1 MPYDKYRKELI
12 EGYYDYQLESLM
24 SRYDPEQPTVILLPG
39 GMGSQLERTQD
50 KYPASPNV
58 INDVIWMDLGIS
70 PPKRDARKLAIT
82 TSGEDLDKYV
92 VAAHGP
98 FSFLN
103 LTPYEELKGLA
114 RSEGW
119 NYGVFGFDW
128 RRSLEES
135 AGYFKDFVLKFQKRV
150 KHDYGKDP
158 IRDLTVVCHSMGGM
172 VCTYALRNS
181 RFSGLGFHAIATI
194 ATPFYGTST
203 QQERYYV
210 GVPGVLN
217 AFYGAKTVVGIVA
230 SLPGPYTLMFLP
242 KVIYNRDGKKLGLSR
257 YPELDPN
264 GNVDADPYDPSLMKR
279 WPKPVK
285 DHKKYLVDAKN
296 ELDKISTPINANIAP
311 VFFNVRSS
319 LDTTTAVELL
329 WNNINGDNFIPGTTP
344 SPLTGIAGPGDGT
357 VPAWSAWHA
366 YCRPKNRYELKQ
378 AKDHGNLLEHD
389 EVLGVIDTIVKTRKL
404 PTAAKRG
411 ATKPSVAS
419 KRKVVD
425 VTAEWVKHAK
435 RKRPPPAEL
444 FENPVK
450 RAIFAELIGGT
461 KPKMSRRRPPVP
473 PKRTKRV

>member
-1 MPYDKYRKELI
+1 MPYDKYRKELL
-12 EGYYDYQLESLM
+12 EGYYDYQLEGLM
-24 SRYDPEQPTVILLPG
+24 SGYDPAKPTVILLPG
-39 GMGSQLERTQD
+39 GMGSQLERTEH

-58 INDVIWMDLGIS
+58 INDVVWMDLGVL
-70 PPKRDARKLAIT
+70 PPKRDARRLEIKA
-82 TSGEDLDKYV
+82 SGEDLDKYV

-103 LTPYEELKGLA
+103 LTPYGELEGLA
-114 RSEGW
+114 QSQGW

-135 AGYFKDFVLKFQKRV
+135 AGYFKGFVLKFQKRV
-150 KHDYGKDP
+150 KDDYGKDP
-158 IRDLTVVCHSMGGM
+158 IPELTIVCHSMGGM
-172 VCTYALRNS
+172 VCTYALRNTS
-181 RFSGLGFHAIATI
+181 FSGLGFHAIVTI

-217 AFYGAKTVVGIVA
+217 TIYGAKTVVEIIA
-230 SLPGPYTLMFLP
+230 SLPGPFTLMFLP
-242 KVIYNRDGKKLGLSR
+242 KVIYNRDGQKLGLSR

-264 GNVDADPYDPSLMKR
+264 GNLDADPYNSAMLSR
-279 WPKPVK
+279 WPDAVRA
-285 DHKKYLVDAKN
+285 HKRYLVDARD
-296 ELDKISTPINANIAP
+296 ELNKLSTPINANIAP

-329 WNNINGDNFIPGTTP
+329 WNNINGDDFIPGTSP
-344 SPLTGIAGPGDGT
+344 SPLTGIAGTGDGT

-366 YCRPKNRYELKQ
+366 YCRPKNRHELKQ

-411 ATKPSVAS
+411 AKKPSVAS
-419 KRKVVD
+419 KKKVAD
-425 VTAEWVKHAK
+425 VTAEWVERAR
-435 RKRPPPAEL
+435 RKQPPPAEL
-444 FENPVK
+444 FENSVK
-450 RAIFAELIGGT
+450 RAIFAELIGGP
-461 KPKMSRRRPPVP
+461 KPKMSRRRQLARA
-473 PKRTKRV
+473 KRKKRA

>member
-1 MPYDKYRKELI
+1 MTYDQYRKELI

-24 SRYDPEQPTVILLPG
+24 SGYDPDKPTIILLPG
-39 GMGSQLERTQD
+39 GMGSQLERTEH
-50 KYPASPNV
+50 KYPKNPNV
-58 INDVIWMDLGIS
+58 INDVIWLDAGIIVNDG
-70 PPKRDARKLAIT
+70 PKLEINPA
-82 TSGEDLDKYV
+82 GEDLDRYV

-98 FSFLN
+98 VSFIGV
-103 LTPYEELKGLA
+103 TPYGELKGLA
-114 RSEGW
+114 WSRGW

-128 RRSLEES
+128 RRSLDES
-135 AGYFKDFVLKFQKRV
+135 AGYFKAFILAFQERV
-150 KHDYGKDP
+150 INDYGTDRDP
-158 IRDLTVVCHSMGGM
+158 IPHLTIVCHSMGGM
-172 VCTYALRNS
+172 VCTYALTDPN
-181 RFSGLGFHAIATI
+181 FSKLKFYAIVTI

-203 QQERYYV
+203 QQETYYS
-210 GVPGVLN
+210 GVSGILN
-217 AFYGAKTVVGIVA
+217 ARYGAKTVVRIVA

-242 KVIYNRDGKKLGLSR
+242 KVIYNRDGKKLRLSR

-264 GNVDADPYDPSLMKR
+264 GNVDADPYDPTLMKR

-296 ELDKISTPINANIAP
+296 QLVKLSTPINANIAP

-319 LDTTTAVELL
+319 LDTTTAVELV
-329 WNNINGDNFIPGTTP
+329 WNNINGDDFIPGSTP

-366 YCRPKNRYELKQ
+366 YCRPKNRYELNQ

-419 KRKVVD
+419 KKKVAD
-425 VTAEWVKHAK
+425 VTAEWVKRAK
-435 RKRPPPAEL
+435 RKQPPPSEL

-450 RAIFAELIGGT
+450 RAILAELIGGT
-461 KPKMSRRRPPVP
+461 KPKMSRRRPAPA
-473 PKRTKRV
+473 KRTKRV